1 MGMVCTL
8 LEMPPIPHNYDIL
21 QQMQMAT
28 AICTLLVFWWVNMR
42 LDDRG

>member
-1 MGMVCTL
+1 MGRAYTL
-8 LEMPPIPHNYDIL
+8 LEMRPIPHNYDIL

-42 LDDRG
+42 LDERK